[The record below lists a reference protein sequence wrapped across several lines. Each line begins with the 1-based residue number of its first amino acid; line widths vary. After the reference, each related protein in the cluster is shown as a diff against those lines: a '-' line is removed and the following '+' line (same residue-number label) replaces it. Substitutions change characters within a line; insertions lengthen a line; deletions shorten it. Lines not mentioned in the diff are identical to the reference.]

1 MKKLVNNIYLKSLVI
16 KEFKNFNMYMHNVHK
31 YKVNQDLLCL
41 LKRME
46 NNCFSRQHPDL
57 T

>member
-16 KEFKNFNMYMHNVHK
+16 KEFKNYNMYMQNVHK